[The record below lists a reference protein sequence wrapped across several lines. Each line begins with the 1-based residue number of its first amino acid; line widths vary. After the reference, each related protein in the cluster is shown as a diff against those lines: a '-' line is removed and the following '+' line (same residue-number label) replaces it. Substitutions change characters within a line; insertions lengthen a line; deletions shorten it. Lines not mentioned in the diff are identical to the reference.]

1 MDDEDYFEHSEN
13 LNLDVD
19 ELRDDLDETGSCM
32 IDQDSSRIFQ
42 EHQQLHDDGEISQT
56 ITSDLE
62 ADLHSYKQHGE
73 YQAALEDHDYLNGST
88 AGFCK
93 KLREINREIN
103 QEQQQQL
110 EMIQKIKEQ
119 KKMQFQSAK
128 KEKIDLIDIDNI
140 KKTKVKVKQKFDLN
154 LSKIT
159 KDVP

>member
-73 YQAALEDHDYLNGST
+73 YQTALEDHDYLNGST

-103 QEQQQQL
+103 
-110 EMIQKIKEQ
+110 
-119 KKMQFQSAK
+119 
-128 KEKIDLIDIDNI
+128 
-140 KKTKVKVKQKFDLN
+140 
-154 LSKIT
+154 
-159 KDVP
+159 